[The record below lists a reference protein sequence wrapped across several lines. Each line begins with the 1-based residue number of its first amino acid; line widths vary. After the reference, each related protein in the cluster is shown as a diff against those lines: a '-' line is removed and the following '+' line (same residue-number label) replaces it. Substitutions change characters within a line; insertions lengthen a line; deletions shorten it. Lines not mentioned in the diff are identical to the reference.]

1 MLFNRYK
8 KAKVVYSFDRTYS
21 FPTSIFSNPY
31 LYNKNNYG
39 CPSVQITNN
48 RLYAINAPLDIKWT
62 YNSVTDTIDTQ
73 TTSSNTASGLGQDV
87 FNYINVN
94 KNIMN
99 NNIAIQCILPYIFF
113 TDTKDIEISVLPG
126 TDLQM
131 NNCTFLPGSFNIY
144 SWNRMINFAI
154 EITDKNKEASFEW
167 NVDKPFMF
175 IYFNKPIYL
184 KYKLMT
190 DKMWAMC
197 SEVKDITKLRNNITK
212 MYSTVVS
219 RRPKKLL

>member
-1 MLFNRYK
+1 MEYHYMPKTTLEQQFVPQFTRDEADKEFPPIKVDGEGNVISGYK
-8 KAKVVYSFDRTYS
+8 
-21 FPTSIFSNPY
+21 NPF
-31 LYNKNNYG
+31 
-39 CPSVQITNN
+39 
-48 RLYAINAPLDIKWT
+48 RD
-62 YNSVTDTIDTQ
+62 TDPNIL
-73 TTSSNTASGLGQDV
+73 S
-87 FNYINVN
+87 N

-190 DKMWAMC
+190 DEMWAMC

-212 MYSTVVS
+212 MYNTVVS